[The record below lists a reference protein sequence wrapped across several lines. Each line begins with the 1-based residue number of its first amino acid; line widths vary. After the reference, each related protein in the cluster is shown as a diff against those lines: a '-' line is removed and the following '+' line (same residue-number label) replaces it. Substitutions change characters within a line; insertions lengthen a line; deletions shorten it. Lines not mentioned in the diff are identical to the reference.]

1 MKIPD
6 KTCVICGVTFST
18 NKPNKVVCR
27 REYCRVKNN
36 RNNAA
41 RNYIKLKAER
51 AIDEG
56 ESICPKCGKRH
67 YGETKWEYCPAH
79 KWLRNKSEF

>member
-18 NKPNKVVCR
+18 NK
-27 REYCRVKNN
+27 

-51 AIDEG
+51 AIDGG